1 MLTQRLLAGL
11 FPAHDLPPS
20 VRARIELLRAQAGG
34 PGFTVTCGGVSMEP
48 VIRRGE
54 EVAIVDRVPRL
65 GDVAAFVTR
74 RGELELHRLVARAPV
89 IGWWVHGGDNQTSPA
104 LGLVH
109 TVHIIGVAAGRE
121 RPPALRDRL
130 HGATRLAVGAFRLA
144 RRHPDAPDERPR

>member
-1 MLTQRLLAGL
+1 MALTQSILAGL

-20 VRARIELLRAQAGG
+20 VRARIELLRAQASE
-34 PGFTVTCGGVSMEP
+34 GFTVTCGGVSMEP

-54 EVAIVDRVPRL
+54 EVHVFDRPPRI

-89 IGWWVHGGDNQTSPA
+89 IGWWVHGGDNQSSPT

-109 TVHIIGVAAGRE
+109 TVHIVGIAVGRE
-121 RPPALRDRL
+121 RPPGWRDRIQ
-130 HGATRLAVGAFRLA
+130 GATRLAVGAWRLA
-144 RRHPDAPDERPR
+144 RRADDGEDTRR